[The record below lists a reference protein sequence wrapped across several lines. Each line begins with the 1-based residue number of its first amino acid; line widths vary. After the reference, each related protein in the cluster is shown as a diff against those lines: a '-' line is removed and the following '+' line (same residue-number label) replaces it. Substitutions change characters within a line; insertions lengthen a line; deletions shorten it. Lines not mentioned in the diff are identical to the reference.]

1 MTVDSLYIAQRPLN
15 PVPPAPE
22 TRAAI
27 DALFKL
33 VNNPSAYNAPQFAA
47 QLKRLRTTL
56 R

>member
-1 MTVDSLYIAQRPLN
+1 MTIDSLYIAQAKAGSPN
-15 PVPPAPE
+15 PE

-27 DALFKL
+27 DGLFKL

-47 QLKRLRTTL
+47 QLKKVHSTL